1 MPQLVVPGSWH
12 CVTSGKVRA
21 ELPAATLR
29 ELLEAFVR
37 SHPEAGY
44 RLYSSA
50 GDLLRYHIFFV
61 DGEKVDG
68 ATAPEDV
75 ALAPASRVEIIA
87 PLAGG

>member
-1 MPQLVVPGSWH
+1 MPQLTVPGSWH
-12 CVTSGKVRA
+12 NVTSGHVRA

-44 RLYSSA
+44 RLYSPP

-61 DGEKVDG
+61 DGAQVER
-68 ATAPEDV
+68 TTPPEEV
-75 ALAPASRVEIIA
+75 ALAPSSRVQIIP